1 MKLQENIIEIQE
13 NDMEHLLMQYCQG
26 TLSGEERSRVE
37 AWLEESPEHRRL
49 ASQIEMLY
57 LATDTLQLQQTLN
70 TEKALK
76 KVKRRMSASR
86 RTVIWMWMQRAAAI
100 LFLPVLTAL
109 LVEYFTREDDVRMM
123 EVRTNPGMIATVVL
137 PDNSVVHLNSM
148 STLRYP
154 SSFRGE
160 EERKVELQGEAFFDV
175 QKNSKQQFIVSTSQ
189 EAQVKVYGTRF
200 NVEAYCEDP
209 DITVTLVEGKVGF
222 DYSLKEET
230 KELKLTPG
238 EKVVYNSSSGQIELF
253 KTSCKTETAW
263 VDGKIILEN
272 TPAKEVLHILEK
284 RYNVQF
290 TVHPRIKLTGSFTG
304 TFTNQ
309 HLDRILE
316 YFKLSVGLRW
326 RYIDKKDSSDVKTH
340 IEIY

>member
-1 MKLQENIIEIQE
+1 MKLQENNIEIQE

-37 AWLEESPEHRRL
+37 AWLEESSEHRRL

-76 KVKRRMSASR
+76 KVKRRMSGSR

-154 SSFRGE
+154 SSFSGTNQRL
-160 EERKVELQGEAFFDV
+160 VELDGEAFFEVEKD
-175 QKNSKQQFIVSTSQ
+175 KKKRFIVSASND
-189 EAQVKVYGTRF
+189 VKVEALGTSF
-200 NVEAYCEDP
+200 NVEAYQEDSNVA
-209 DITVTLVEGKVGF
+209 VTLVEGKIGF
-222 DYSLKEET
+222 DYKEGNNENRV
-230 KELKLTPG
+230 LLTPNQKILYDADEG
-238 EKVVYNSSSGQIELF
+238 KVQLL
-253 KTSCKTETAW
+253 KTSCETETAW
-263 VDGKIILEN
+263 KDNKIILNN
-272 TPAKEVLHILEK
+272 TPAKEVLRILEK
-284 RYNVQF
+284 RYGVKFFIREGLQ
-290 TVHPRIKLTGSFTG
+290 TTGSFTG

-309 HLDRILE
+309 RLERILE
-316 YFKLSVGLRW
+316 YFKVSVGLRW
-326 RYIDKKDSSDVKTH
+326 RYIDQENRSQIETH

>member
-1 MKLQENIIEIQE
+1 MKLQENNIEIQE

-76 KVKRRMSASR
+76 KVKRRMSGSR

-137 PDNSVVHLNSM
+137 PDSSVVHLNSM

-154 SSFRGE
+154 SSFHE

-175 QKNSKQQFIVSTSQ
+175 QKNPKQQFIVSTSQ
-189 EAQVKVYGTRF
+189 DAQVRVYGTRF
-200 NVEAYCEDP
+200 NVEAYSEEP
-209 DITVTLVEGKVGF
+209 DVTVTLVDGRIGF
-222 DYSLKEET
+222 DYPLRKEI

-238 EKVVYNSSSGQIELF
+238 EKIVYNSRSGQIELF

>member
-1 MKLQENIIEIQE
+1 MKLQENNIEIQE

-76 KVKRRMSASR
+76 KVKSRMSGSR

-154 SSFRGE
+154 SSFSGTNQRL
-160 EERKVELQGEAFFDV
+160 VELDGEAFFEVEKD
-175 QKNSKQQFIVSTSQ
+175 KKKRFIVSASND
-189 EAQVKVYGTRF
+189 VKVEALGTSF
-200 NVEAYCEDP
+200 NVEAYQEDSNVA
-209 DITVTLVEGKVGF
+209 VTLVEGKIGF
-222 DYSLKEET
+222 DYREGNKENRV
-230 KELKLTPG
+230 LLTPNQKILYDADEG
-238 EKVVYNSSSGQIELF
+238 KVQLL
-253 KTSCKTETAW
+253 KTSCETETAW
-263 VDGKIILEN
+263 KDNKIILNN
-272 TPAKEVLHILEK
+272 TPAEEVLRILEK
-284 RYNVQF
+284 RYGVKFFIREGVQ
-290 TVHPRIKLTGSFTG
+290 PTGSFTG

-309 HLDRILE
+309 RLERILE
-316 YFKLSVGLRW
+316 YFKVSIGLRW
-326 RYIDKKDSSDVKTH
+326 RYIDQENRSQIETH

>member
-1 MKLQENIIEIQE
+1 MKLQENNIEIQE

-76 KVKRRMSASR
+76 KVKRRMSGSR

-148 STLRYP
+148 STLTSLEADTIKRFFLSFSTSKNASP
-154 SSFRGE
+154 SS
-160 EERKVELQGEAFFDV
+160 
-175 QKNSKQQFIVSTSQ
+175 STKRWLVP
-189 EAQVKVYGTRF
+189 EK
-200 NVEAYCEDP
+200 ED
-209 DITVTLVEGKVGF
+209 G
-222 DYSLKEET
+222 
-230 KELKLTPG
+230 
-238 EKVVYNSSSGQIELF
+238 
-253 KTSCKTETAW
+253 
-263 VDGKIILEN
+263 
-272 TPAKEVLHILEK
+272 
-284 RYNVQF
+284 
-290 TVHPRIKLTGSFTG
+290 
-304 TFTNQ
+304 
-309 HLDRILE
+309 
-316 YFKLSVGLRW
+316 
-326 RYIDKKDSSDVKTH
+326 
-340 IEIY
+340 